1 MKEISR
7 TYKFRI
13 YHNKEQQ
20 TILARYFGSVRFVYN
35 YFLAERKH
43 QYEETQHSDDYYKQA
58 KSLTELKKQEE
69 YSWLKEI
76 NSQTLQHALRHLE
89 TAYVNFFRGTAKF
102 PNFKSKKNKNSF
114 SVPQNCS
121 LSEGRIY
128 IPKFKEGIKVKEHRK
143 VNGLV
148 KQMTISLTP
157 TGKYYVS
164 ILTKEQYETI
174 QSTGKSVGIDLGL
187 KDFVITSDGKKY
199 KNHHYIKQYEKEL
212 AAAQKHLSRKQNGS
226 NSYEKQRRKVA
237 KIYEKISNC
246 RLDMQHKVSIDL
258 IRKYDIICLEDLNI
272 KGMVKNHRL
281 AKAISDAS
289 WGQFVSMLT
298 YKAELNDKQ
307 VVKIDRWYPSSKT
320 CHNCGWVNEGLKL
333 SDRQWICPHCDEVI
347 DRDINAAKN
356 ILSEGIRKISVGH
369 TDYTDGDRVSL
380 SNELPSVKSGRSP
393 RF

>member
-1 MKEISR
+1 MKQIYR

-13 YHNKEQQ
+13 YPSKEQQ
-20 TILARYFGSVRFVYN
+20 AILARYFGSVRFVYN
-35 YFLAERKH
+35 HFLAERKQ

-121 LSEGRIY
+121 LSNGRIY

-143 VNGLV
+143 VKGLV

-164 ILTKEQYETI
+164 ILTEELYEPTAK
-174 QSTGKSVGIDLGL
+174 TDKSVGIDLGL
-187 KDFVITSDGKKY
+187 KDFVITSEGKKY
-199 KNHHYIKQYEKEL
+199 KNHRYIKQYEKEL
-212 AAAQKHLSRKQNGS
+212 AIAQKHLSRKQHGS

-237 KIYEKISNC
+237 KIYEKISSC
-246 RLDMQHKVSIDL
+246 RLDMQHKVSLDL
-258 IRKYDIICLEDLNI
+258 VRKYDIICLEDLNI
-272 KGMVKNHRL
+272 KGMIKNHRL
-281 AKAISDAS
+281 AKAINDAS

-333 SDRQWICPHCDEVI
+333 SDRQWVCPHCGEII

-356 ILSEGIRKISVGH
+356 ILSEGDKKNIGGAHRLH
-369 TDYTDGDRVSL
+369 
-380 SNELPSVKSGRSP
+380 
-393 RF
+393 

>member
-1 MKEISR
+1 MKQIYR

-13 YHNKEQQ
+13 YPSKKQQ
-20 TILARYFGSVRFVYN
+20 AILARYFGSVRFVYN
-35 YFLAERKH
+35 HFLAERKQ

-121 LSEGRIY
+121 LSSGRIY

-143 VNGLV
+143 VKGLV

-164 ILTKEQYETI
+164 ILTEELYEAI
-174 QSTGKSVGIDLGL
+174 QKANKSVGIDLGL
-187 KDFVITSDGKKY
+187 KDFVITSEGKKY
-199 KNHHYIKQYEKEL
+199 KNHRYIKQYEKEL
-212 AAAQKHLSRKQNGS
+212 AIAQKHLSRKQHGS

-237 KIYEKISNC
+237 KIHEKISSC
-246 RLDMQHKVSIDL
+246 RLDMQHKVSLDL

-281 AKAISDAS
+281 AKSISDVS
-289 WGQFVSMLT
+289 WGQFVSILI
-298 YKAELNDKQ
+298 YKAEQNDKQ
-307 VVKIDRWYPSSKT
+307 VIKIDRWYPSSKT

-333 SDRQWICPHCDEVI
+333 SDRQWVCPHCGEII

-369 TDYTDGDRVSL
+369 TDYTDGDGARLGNERL
-380 SNELPSVKSGRSP
+380 SAKAGGSP
-393 RF
+393 QF

>member
-1 MKEISR
+1 MKQIYR

-13 YHNKEQQ
+13 YPNKEQQ
-20 TILARYFGSVRFVYN
+20 AILARYFGSVRFVYN
-35 YFLAERKH
+35 HFLAERKQ

-121 LSEGRIY
+121 LSGGRIY

-143 VNGLV
+143 VKGLV

-164 ILTKEQYETI
+164 ILTEELYEAI
-174 QSTGKSVGIDLGL
+174 QKTNKSVGIDLGL
-187 KDFVITSDGKKY
+187 KDFVITSEGKKY
-199 KNHHYIKQYEKEL
+199 KNHRYIKPYQKEL
-212 AAAQKHLSRKQNGS
+212 VMAQKHLSRKQHGS

-237 KIYEKISNC
+237 KIYEKISSC
-246 RLDMQHKVSIDL
+246 RLDMLHKVSLAL

-281 AKAISDAS
+281 AKSISDAS
-289 WGQFVSMLT
+289 WGQFVSILA
-298 YKAELNDKQ
+298 YKAEQNDKQ
-307 VVKIDRWYPSSKT
+307 VIKIHRWYPSSKT

-333 SDRQWICPHCDEVI
+333 SDRQWVCPHCGEII

-369 TDYTDGDRVSL
+369 TDYTDGDRVRLNNKHQSTN
-380 SNELPSVKSGRSP
+380 SEGSP

>member
-1 MKEISR
+1 MKETYR
-7 TYKFRI
+7 TYKFRLCP
-13 YHNKEQQ
+13 NKEQQ
-20 TILARYFGSVRFVYN
+20 NTLARYFGSVRFVYN
-35 YFLAERKH
+35 YFLAERKR
-43 QYEETQHSDDYYKQA
+43 QYEKTQHSDDYYKQA
-58 KSLTELKKQEE
+58 KSLTLLKKQEE

-76 NSQTLQHALRHLE
+76 NSQTLQHALRHLD

-114 SVPQNCS
+114 SVPQNCT
-121 LSEGRIY
+121 LNDGRIY

-143 VNGLV
+143 VKGII

-164 ILTKEQYETI
+164 ILTQEQYEMI
-174 QSTGKSVGIDLGL
+174 PQTGKSVGIDLGL
-187 KDFVITSDGKKY
+187 KDFVITSDCKKY
-199 KNHHYIKQYEKEL
+199 KNHRYIKHYEKEL
-212 AAAQKHLSRKQNGS
+212 AVAQKHLSRKQNGS

-246 RLDMQHKVSIDL
+246 RLDNLHKVSLDL
-258 IRKYDIICLEDLNI
+258 IRKYDKICLEDLNI

-307 VVKIDRWYPSSKT
+307 VIKIDRFYPSSKT
-320 CHNCGWVNEGLKL
+320 CNHCGWINEGLKL
-333 SDRQWICPHCDEVI
+333 SDRQWVCPHCGEVI
-347 DRDINAAKN
+347 DRDVNAAKN
-356 ILSEGIRKISVGH
+356 ILAEGLRKISVGR
-369 TDYTDGDRVSL
+369 TDYTDGDRIRL
-380 SNELPSVKSGRSP
+380 SNEHPSEKSERSP
-393 RF
+393 RL

>member
-1 MKEISR
+1 MKQIYR
-7 TYKFRI
+7 TYKLRI
-13 YHNKEQQ
+13 YPNKEQQ
-20 TILARYFGSVRFVYN
+20 NILARYFGSVRFVYN
-35 YFLAERKH
+35 HFLAERKQ
-43 QYEETQHSDDYYKQA
+43 QYEKTQHSDDYYKQA

-121 LSEGRIY
+121 LSDGRIY

-143 VNGLV
+143 VKGAV

-164 ILTKEQYETI
+164 ILTEEQYETI
-174 QSTGKSVGIDLGL
+174 QKTSKIVGVDLGL
-187 KDFVITSDGKKY
+187 KDFVITSEGKKY
-199 KNHHYIKQYEKEL
+199 KNHRYIKQYEKAL
-212 AAAQKHLSRKQNGS
+212 TASQKHLSRKKNGS
-226 NSYEKQRRKVA
+226 NSYENQRRKVA
-237 KIYEKISNC
+237 KIHEKISNC

-258 IRKYDIICLEDLNI
+258 IRNYDIICLEDLNI
-272 KGMVKNHRL
+272 KGMLKNHRL
-281 AKAISDAS
+281 SKAISDAS
-289 WGQFVSMLT
+289 WGQFVSMLV

-333 SDRQWICPHCDEVI
+333 SDRQWVCPHCGEI
-347 DRDINAAKN
+347 MDRDVNAAKN
-356 ILSEGIRKISVGH
+356 ILSEGIRKLSVGH
-369 TDYTDGDRVSL
+369 TDYTDGDRVRLDNKHQSM
-380 SNELPSVKSGRSP
+380 KSGGSP

>member
-1 MKEISR
+1 MKQIYR

-13 YHNKEQQ
+13 YPNKEQQ
-20 TILARYFGSVRFVYN
+20 AVLARYFGSVRFVYN
-35 YFLAERKH
+35 HFLAERKQ

-102 PNFKSKKNKNSF
+102 PNFKSKKSKNSF

-121 LSEGRIY
+121 LSSGRIY

-143 VNGLV
+143 VKGLV

-164 ILTKEQYETI
+164 ILTEELYEAI
-174 QSTGKSVGIDLGL
+174 QKTNKSVGIDLGL
-187 KDFVITSDGKKY
+187 KDFVITSEGKKY
-199 KNHHYIKQYEKEL
+199 KNHRYIKQYEKEL
-212 AAAQKHLSRKQNGS
+212 AMAQKHLSRKQHGS

-237 KIYEKISNC
+237 KIYEKISSC
-246 RLDMQHKVSIDL
+246 RLDMQHKVSLDL
-258 IRKYDIICLEDLNI
+258 VRKYDIICLEDLNI

-281 AKAISDAS
+281 AKAINDAS

-307 VVKIDRWYPSSKT
+307 VIKIDRWYPSSKT

-333 SDRQWICPHCDEVI
+333 SDRQWVCPHCGEII

-369 TDYTDGDRVSL
+369 TDYTDGDGVRLGNERL
-380 SNELPSVKSGRSP
+380 SMKSERSP

>member
-1 MKEISR
+1 MKQIYR

-13 YHNKEQQ
+13 YPSKEQQ
-20 TILARYFGSVRFVYN
+20 SILARYFGSVRFVYN
-35 YFLAERKH
+35 HFLAERKQ

-121 LSEGRIY
+121 LSSGRIY
-128 IPKFKEGIKVKEHRK
+128 IPKFKEGIRIKEHRK
-143 VNGLV
+143 VKGIV
-148 KQMTISLTP
+148 KSMTISLTP

-164 ILTKEQYETI
+164 ILTEELYEAI
-174 QSTGKSVGIDLGL
+174 QKTNESVGIDLGL
-187 KDFVITSDGKKY
+187 KDFVITSEGKKY
-199 KNHHYIKQYEKEL
+199 KNHRYIKQCEKEL
-212 AAAQKHLSRKQNGS
+212 AMAQKHLSRKQHGS

-237 KIYEKISNC
+237 KIHEKISSC
-246 RLDMQHKVSIDL
+246 RLDMQHKVSTDL
-258 IRKYDIICLEDLNI
+258 VRKYDIICLEDLNI
-272 KGMVKNHRL
+272 KGTVKNHRL
-281 AKAISDAS
+281 AKAINDAS

-307 VVKIDRWYPSSKT
+307 VIKIDRWYPSSKT

-333 SDRQWICPHCDEVI
+333 SDRQWVCPHCGEII
-347 DRDINAAKN
+347 DRDVNAAKN

-369 TDYTDGDRVSL
+369 TDYTDGDGVRLGNERL
-380 SNELPSVKSGRSP
+380 SAKSGGSP
-393 RF
+393 QF

>member
-1 MKEISR
+1 MKQIYR
-7 TYKFRI
+7 TYKLRI
-13 YHNKEQQ
+13 YPNKEQQ
-20 TILARYFGSVRFVYN
+20 NILARYFGSVRFVYN
-35 YFLAERKH
+35 HFLAERKQ
-43 QYEETQHSDDYYKQA
+43 QYEKTQHSDDYYKQA

-121 LSEGRIY
+121 LSDGRIY

-143 VNGLV
+143 VKGAV

-164 ILTKEQYETI
+164 ILTEEQYETI
-174 QSTGKSVGIDLGL
+174 QKTSKIVGVDLGL
-187 KDFVITSDGKKY
+187 KDFVITSEGKKY
-199 KNHHYIKQYEKEL
+199 KNHRYIKQYEKAL
-212 AAAQKHLSRKQNGS
+212 TASQKHLSRKKNGS
-226 NSYEKQRRKVA
+226 NSYENQRRKVA
-237 KIYEKISNC
+237 KIHEKISNC

-258 IRKYDIICLEDLNI
+258 IRNYDIICLEDLNI
-272 KGMVKNHRL
+272 KGMLKNHRL
-281 AKAISDAS
+281 SKAISDAS
-289 WGQFVSMLT
+289 WGQFVSMFV

-333 SDRQWICPHCDEVI
+333 SDRQWVCPHCGEI
-347 DRDINAAKN
+347 MDRDVNAAKN
-356 ILSEGIRKISVGH
+356 ILSEGIRKLSVGH
-369 TDYTDGDRVSL
+369 TDYTDGDRVRLDNKHQSM
-380 SNELPSVKSGRSP
+380 KSGGSP

>member
-1 MKEISR
+1 MKQIYR

-13 YHNKEQQ
+13 YPNKEQQ
-20 TILARYFGSVRFVYN
+20 AILARYFGSVRFVYN
-35 YFLAERKH
+35 HFLAERKQ

-121 LSEGRIY
+121 LSNGRIY

-164 ILTKEQYETI
+164 ILTEELYEAI
-174 QSTGKSVGIDLGL
+174 QKTNKSVGIDLGL
-187 KDFVITSDGKKY
+187 KDFVITSEGKKY
-199 KNHHYIKQYEKEL
+199 KNHRYIKQYEKEL
-212 AAAQKHLSRKQNGS
+212 AMAQKHLSRKQHGS

-246 RLDMQHKVSIDL
+246 RADKQHKVALDL

-272 KGMVKNHRL
+272 KGMIKSHKL
-281 AKAISDAS
+281 AKAINDAS

-307 VVKIDRWYPSSKT
+307 VIKIDRWYPSSKT

-333 SDRQWICPHCDEVI
+333 SDRQWVCPHCGEII

-369 TDYTDGDRVSL
+369 TDYTDGDRVRL
-380 SNELPSVKSGRSP
+380 SDKHQSAKSGGSP

>member
-1 MKEISR
+1 MKQIYR

-13 YHNKEQQ
+13 YPSKEQQ
-20 TILARYFGSVRFVYN
+20 AILARYFGSVRFVYN
-35 YFLAERKH
+35 HFLAERKQ

-121 LSEGRIY
+121 LSSGRIY

-143 VNGLV
+143 VKGLV

-164 ILTKEQYETI
+164 ILTEELYEAI
-174 QSTGKSVGIDLGL
+174 QKTNKSVGIDLGL
-187 KDFVITSDGKKY
+187 KDFVITSEGKKY
-199 KNHHYIKQYEKEL
+199 KNHRYIKQYEKEL
-212 AAAQKHLSRKQNGS
+212 AIAQKHLSRKQHGS

-237 KIYEKISNC
+237 KIYEKISSC
-246 RLDMQHKVSIDL
+246 SLDMHHKVSLDL
-258 IRKYDIICLEDLNI
+258 VRKYDIICLEDLNI

-281 AKAISDAS
+281 AKAINDAS
-289 WGQFVSMLT
+289 WGQFVSILA
-298 YKAELNDKQ
+298 YKAEQNVKQ
-307 VVKIDRWYPSSKT
+307 VIKIDRWYPSSKT

-333 SDRQWICPHCDEVI
+333 SDRQWVCPHCGEII

-369 TDYTDGDRVSL
+369 TDYTDGDGVRLGNERL
-380 SNELPSVKSGRSP
+380 SMKSERSP